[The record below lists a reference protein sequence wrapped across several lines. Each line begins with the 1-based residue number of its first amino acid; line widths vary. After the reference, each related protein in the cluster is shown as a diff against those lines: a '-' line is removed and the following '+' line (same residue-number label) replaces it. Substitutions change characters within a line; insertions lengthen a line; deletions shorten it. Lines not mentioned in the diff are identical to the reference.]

1 MEDTSGQEKLQTA
14 KVKLPRRP
22 RIDWKAGYFT
32 WRGRAA
38 LLLVVSFVLMLVVVL
53 QRVGIL
59 SAGAR

>member
-1 MEDTSGQEKLQTA
+1 MEDTSSQAKLQTE

-38 LLLVVSFVLMLVVVL
+38 LLLMVSFVLMVIVIL
-53 QRVGIL
+53 QRTGII